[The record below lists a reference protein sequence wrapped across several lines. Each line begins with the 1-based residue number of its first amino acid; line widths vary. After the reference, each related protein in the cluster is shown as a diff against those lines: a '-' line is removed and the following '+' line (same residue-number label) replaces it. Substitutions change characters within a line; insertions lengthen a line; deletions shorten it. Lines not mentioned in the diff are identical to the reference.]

1 MQPEVVIYTT
11 PTCQYC
17 PAAKRWLEDHG
28 VAYTEHDVSRDPT
41 RAAEMYRLTGQGSVP
56 VIRVGGRVM
65 VGFDPLQLAKL
76 LPNAGKG
83 NGNGAGPAEKL
94 SLGMAAQSLTQEKA
108 DELGLPAPFGVVVG
122 PVRPGGPAGVAGIR
136 EGDVLT
142 GIGSYTLQNLG
153 QLQSVVAAKR
163 PGDSINLTAW
173 RDGDERDVSV
183 EFPPTEPVAQAGAT
197 APETTAPEGTTPET
211 AAPEGTTPPTAAP
224 PAS

>member
-28 VAYTEHDVSRDPT
+28 VAYTEYDVSRDPT

-56 VIRVGGRVM
+56 VIRVGGQVM

-76 LPNAGKG
+76 LPNAGNG
-83 NGNGAGPAEKL
+83 NGNAAGLQEKL

-122 PVRPGGPAGVAGIR
+122 PVRPGGPADVAGLR

-153 QLQSVVAAKR
+153 QLQAVVGAKR

-173 RDGDERDVSV
+173 RDGEDREVTV
-183 EFPPTEPVAQAGAT
+183 QFP
-197 APETTAPEGTTPET
+197 APESAKTPQATPPTTPET
-211 AAPEGTTPPTAAP
+211 APEAAAP
-224 PAS
+224 PAG

>member
-28 VAYTEHDVSRDPT
+28 VVYTEYDVSRDPT

-56 VIRVGGRVM
+56 VIRVGGQVM

-76 LPNAGKG
+76 LPNAG
-83 NGNGAGPAEKL
+83 NGNGTGAGANEKV
-94 SLGMAAQSLTQEKA
+94 SLGMAAQSLTQETA

-122 PVRPGGPAGVAGIR
+122 PVRPGGPADVGGLR

-163 PGDSINLTAW
+163 PGDSISLVAW
-173 RDGDERDVSV
+173 RDGDERDVTV
-183 EFPPTEPVAQAGAT
+183 EFPPTQSQPASQTGVPTPAQAG
-197 APETTAPEGTTPET
+197 PPQDGGPGS
-211 AAPEGTTPPTAAP
+211 AAPEAAAP
-224 PAS
+224 PAG